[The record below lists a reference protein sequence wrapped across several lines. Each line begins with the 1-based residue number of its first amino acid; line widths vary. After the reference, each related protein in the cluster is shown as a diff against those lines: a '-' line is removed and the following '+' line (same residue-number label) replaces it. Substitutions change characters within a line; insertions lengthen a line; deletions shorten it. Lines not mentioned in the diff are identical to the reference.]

1 MMLINFLN
9 KPLSL
14 FDSDILSRCTVSIR
28 LRVEPH
34 CHLDLLLFLLVS
46 AIIIA
51 DLTSIQR
58 MHAFVRIATYISV
71 LVQYYMGI
79 SLSVE
84 QQLRVLEVRS
94 GRYCVC
100 DIRSWQSIQI
110 QIQPGDLGWLQ
121 TDIASQLHCWSCQ
134 YQVIK
139 SNANG
144 LGI

>member
-100 DIRSWQSIQI
+100 DIQE
-110 QIQPGDLGWLQ
+110 LVV
-121 TDIASQLHCWSCQ
+121 DIDSARRFRLASNRYSQLATLLVMS
-134 YQVIK
+134 VS
-139 SNANG
+139 SNKK
-144 LGI
+144 

>member
-28 LRVEPH
+28 LRVEPQ

-51 DLTSIQR
+51 DLTSMQR

-71 LVQYYMGI
+71 LV
-79 SLSVE
+79 
-84 QQLRVLEVRS
+84 
-94 GRYCVC
+94 
-100 DIRSWQSIQI
+100 
-110 QIQPGDLGWLQ
+110 
-121 TDIASQLHCWSCQ
+121 
-134 YQVIK
+134 
-139 SNANG
+139 
-144 LGI
+144 

>member
-100 DIRSWQSIQI
+100 NIQELVVDIDSARRFRLASNRY
-110 QIQPGDLGWLQ
+110 
-121 TDIASQLHCWSCQ
+121 SQLATLLVMS
-134 YQVIK
+134 VS
-139 SNANG
+139 SNKK
-144 LGI
+144 